1 MVLDK
6 LVQQTKDIQDNIST
20 LREETQVLDEEIKK
34 KEQDICDLKKET
46 QELDLFKFVLDY
58 KIKDLKREVEPRA
71 AEIEEMKIQTLNI
84 DKKLKDLN
92 LVNNMLILFVDTLDE
107 DQSKMQEKSLKKR
120 HEIMNQN
127 SWKKNIKTDI
137 YTVVQDIQVIFLR
150 CCNNYFK
157 KQPDLL
163 KAGILKMYRTYVKKK
178 RQQQKVDNDIK
189 KEYKNQLNYLKKSV

>member
-20 LREETQVLDEEIKK
+20 LREETKILDEEIKK

-58 KIKDLKREVEPRA
+58 KIKELKREVEPRA

-150 CCNNYFK
+150 CCLN
-157 KQPDLL
+157 
-163 KAGILKMYRTYVKKK
+163 ILKS
-178 RQQQKVDNDIK
+178 
-189 KEYKNQLNYLKKSV
+189 NQIY

>member
-1 MVLDK
+1 
-6 LVQQTKDIQDNIST
+6 
-20 LREETQVLDEEIKK
+20 LDEEIKK

-58 KIKDLKREVEPRA
+58 KIKELKREVEPRA

-137 YTVVQDIQVIFLR
+137 YTVV
-150 CCNNYFK
+150 
-157 KQPDLL
+157 
-163 KAGILKMYRTYVKKK
+163 
-178 RQQQKVDNDIK
+178 
-189 KEYKNQLNYLKKSV
+189 

>member
-1 MVLDK
+1 M
-6 LVQQTKDIQDNIST
+6 
-20 LREETQVLDEEIKK
+20 DEEIKK

-137 YTVVQDIQVIFLR
+137 YTVVEHIQVSS
-150 CCNNYFK
+150 
-157 KQPDLL
+157 
-163 KAGILKMYRTYVKKK
+163 
-178 RQQQKVDNDIK
+178 
-189 KEYKNQLNYLKKSV
+189 QLNIHFIYLVTRSHEGWNSEDV